1 MRYIAAII
9 IISTLIISNVKV
21 IACTNLLVTKGASLD
36 GSTMITYTADSYNMY
51 GELYHF
57 PAAKYPKGAMLD
69 IYEWDSGKYLGKIK
83 QAAETYNVVGNMNE
97 YQVVIGET
105 TFGGRPELV
114 NPNGILDYGS
124 LIYIALQRAKTA
136 RQAIEIMTI
145 LVEEYG
151 YHSSG
156 ESFSIADPN
165 EVWILEMIGKG
176 PGVNGANWVA
186 IKIPDGYIAGHA
198 NASRIT
204 TFSLNDPQN
213 VLYSKDVIDFARQK
227 GYFKGKDSEF
237 NFSAAYDPL
246 NFGSV
251 RFCDARVWSMFRRCN
266 SAMDKYIDYIRGES
280 MERMPLY
287 IKPDKKLSV
296 EDVMSLMRD
305 HYDGTEFD
313 LKKGIAAGPYN
324 TPIRFRPLTWEF
336 EGQQYFNERPISTPQ
351 TGWSYVS
358 QSRSWLP
365 NEVGGLLWFGV
376 DDTKMTVYVPIYAS
390 ITKIP
395 YNYQKGLGSLTEFT
409 WDSAFWVFNF
419 VANYV
424 YPKYSL
430 MIDDALK
437 VQQEL
442 EGKFLARQKE
452 VEDKALSLSK
462 ISRLDAVEFLNN
474 YSLEMAD
481 ITIKRWKKLGEHLI
495 QKYIDGVVKNE
506 FGKVVNVGYPEEFK
520 RAMVELEGD
529 KIRMKKLPSEIEAEV
544 NDLLTKAK
552 ESLKAKNYQQAKE
565 QLKKVL
571 DLKPNDIDVKNKLER
586 VESILKEIEK
596 LHQDKFSELLS
607 N

>member
-1 MRYIAAII
+1 MKFFIL
-9 IISTLIISNVKV
+9 SLIFTFIFLINRQ
-21 IACTNLLVTKGASLD
+21 ILGCTNLLVTKGASVD

-51 GELYHF
+51 GELYYF
-57 PAAKYPKGAMLD
+57 PAARYPKGAMLD
-69 IYEWDSGKYLGKIK
+69 VYEWDSGKFLGKIK
-83 QAAETYNVVGNMNE
+83 QVAETYNVVGNINE

-105 TFGGRPELV
+105 TYGGREELV
-114 NPNGILDYGS
+114 NPKGILDYGS

-136 RQAIEIMTI
+136 REAIRVMTE

-151 YHSSG
+151 YNSSG
-156 ESFSIADPN
+156 ESFSIGDPN

-204 TFSLNDPQN
+204 NFPQN
-213 VLYSKDVIDFARQK
+213 DLQNVIYSKDILEFARSK
-227 GYFKGKDSEF
+227 GYFTGKDSEF
-237 NFSAAYDPL
+237 SFSAAFDPL

-266 SAMDKYIDYIRGES
+266 ASMEKYIDYIRGEN

-287 IKPDKKLSV
+287 IKPDKKLSL

-313 LKKGIAAGPYN
+313 LHKGVAAGPYN
-324 TPIRFRPLTWEF
+324 TPVRFRPLTWEF
-336 EGQQYFNERPISTPQ
+336 EGKEYFNERPISTPQ
-351 TGWSYVS
+351 TGWSYIS

-376 DDTKMTVYVPIYAS
+376 DDTKMTVYIPVYSS
-390 ITKIP
+390 ITRVP
-395 YNYQKGLGSLTEFT
+395 YNYQKGLGSLTNFT
-409 WDSAFWVFNF
+409 WDSAFWIFNF

-430 MIDDALK
+430 MIDDVVK

-442 EGKFLARQKE
+442 EGKFLTRQKE

-462 ISRLDAVEFLNN
+462 ISRRDAIEFLNN
-474 YSLEMAD
+474 YTSEMAD
-481 ITIKRWKKLGEHLI
+481 LTINRWKKLGEHLI

-506 FGKVVNVGYPEEFK
+506 FGKVINVGYPEEFR
-520 RAMVELEGD
+520 RAIIEVEGD

-544 NDLLTKAK
+544 NGLLEKSE
-552 ESLKAKNYQQAKE
+552 ESLKEKKYQQAKI

-571 DLKPNDIDVKNKLER
+571 ELRPNDEKARTNLER
-586 VESILKEIEK
+586 VEEIIKEIDK
-596 LHQDKFSELLS
+596 LHEDKFSES
-607 N
+607 SEN

>member
-1 MRYIAAII
+1 MKIFGII
-9 IISTLIISNVKV
+9 FSVFLYLS
-21 IACTNLLVTKGASLD
+21 ADLFSCTNLLVTKGASAD
-36 GSTMITYTADSYNMY
+36 GSTMVTYTADSYNMY
-51 GELYHF
+51 GELYYF
-57 PAAKYPKGAMLD
+57 PAAKYPKDAMLD
-69 IYEWDSGKYLGKIK
+69 VYEWDSGKFLGKIK

-97 YQVVIGET
+97 FQVVIGET
-105 TFGGRPELV
+105 TFGGREELV
-114 NPNGILDYGS
+114 NPKGILDYGS

-136 RQAIEIMTI
+136 REAINIMTS

-176 PGVNGANWVA
+176 PGINGTNWVA

-204 TFSLNDPQN
+204 TFPLNDPQN
-213 VLYSKDVIDFARQK
+213 VLYSKDVIEFARQK

-237 NFSAAYDPL
+237 SFSAAYDPL

-266 SAMDKYIDYIRGES
+266 SSMEKYIDYIRGES

-287 IKPDKKLSV
+287 IKPDKKLTI

-324 TPIRFRPLTWEF
+324 TPIRFRPLTWEYNG
-336 EGQQYFNERPISTPQ
+336 EKYFNERPISTPQ
-351 TGWSYVS
+351 TGWSFIS

-376 DDTKMTVYVPIYAS
+376 DDTKMTVYIPIYAS
-390 ITKIP
+390 ITNIP
-395 YNYQKGLGSLTEFT
+395 YNYQKGLGSLINFT

-430 MIDDALK
+430 MIDDVIK

-452 VEDKALSLSK
+452 VEDKALALSK
-462 ISRLDAVEFLNN
+462 VSRRDAIEFLNS
-474 YSLEMAD
+474 YSIEMAD
-481 ITIKRWKKLGEHLI
+481 LTIRRWKKLGEHLI

-506 FGKVVNVGYPEEFK
+506 FGKVINVGYPEDFK

-529 KIRMKKLPSEIEAEV
+529 KIKMKKLPSEIEAEV
-544 NDLLTKAK
+544 NEYLAKAD
-552 ESLKAKNYQQAKE
+552 ESLKEKNYQQAKTH
-565 QLKKVL
+565 LTKVL
-571 DLKPNDIDVKNKLER
+571 ELKPNDEDVKTKLEK
-586 VESILKEIEK
+586 VEQIMKEIDK
-596 LHQDKFSELLS
+596 MHQDKFSENIS
-607 N
+607 R

>member
-1 MRYIAAII
+1 MKFLVLFL
-9 IISTLIISNVKV
+9 ISATVFFISKPVLS
-21 IACTNLLVTKGASLD
+21 CTNLLVTKAASTD

-51 GELYHF
+51 GELYYF
-57 PAAKYPKGAMLD
+57 PAARYPKDAMLD
-69 IYEWDSGKYLGKIK
+69 VFEWDSGKFLGKIK
-83 QAAETYNVVGNMNE
+83 QVSETYNVVGNMNE

-105 TFGGRPELV
+105 TFGGREELV
-114 NPNGILDYGS
+114 NPKGILDYGS

-136 RQAIEIMTI
+136 REVIKVMTD

-156 ESFSIADPN
+156 ESFSIADPT

-176 PGVNGANWVA
+176 PGVVGANWVA

-213 VLYSKDVIDFARQK
+213 VMYSKDIIEFARSK
-227 GYFKGKDSEF
+227 GFFSGKDNEF
-237 NFSAAYDPL
+237 SFSDAFSPL
-246 NFGSV
+246 DFGAV

-266 SAMDKYIDYIRGES
+266 ASMEKYVDYIRGES
-280 MERMPLY
+280 MDRMPLY
-287 IKPDKKLSV
+287 IKPDKKLSL

-313 LKKGIAAGPYN
+313 MKKGVASGPYN

-336 EGQQYFNERPISTPQ
+336 EGKEYFNERPISTPQ
-351 TGWSYVS
+351 TGWSYIS

-376 DDTKMTVYVPIYAS
+376 DDTKMTVYLPVYSS
-390 ITKIP
+390 ITKVP
-395 YNYQKGLGSLTEFT
+395 HNYQKGLGSLTDFT
-409 WDSAFWVFNF
+409 WESAFWVFNF

-430 MIDDALK
+430 MIDDVLK

-452 VEDKALSLSK
+452 VEDKAVSLSK
-462 ISRLDAVEFLNN
+462 ISRRDAIEYLNN
-474 YSLEMAD
+474 YTLEMAD
-481 ITIKRWKKLGEHLI
+481 LTIAKWKKLGEHLI
-495 QKYIDGVVKNE
+495 QKYVDGVVKNE
-506 FGKVVNVGYPEEFK
+506 FGKVINVGYPEEFRRK
-520 RAMVELEGD
+520 MVELEGD
-529 KIRMKKLPSEIEAEV
+529 KIKMKKLPSEIEAEA
-544 NDLLTKAK
+544 NSLLAKADENLK
-552 ESLKAKNYQQAKE
+552 EKNYQQAKTN
-565 QLKKVL
+565 LTKVL
-571 DLKPNDIDVKNKLER
+571 ELRPNDENTKLKLER
-586 VESILKEIEK
+586 VEQIMKEIDK
-596 LHQDKFSELLS
+596 IHQDKFSES
-607 N
+607 SAK

>member
-1 MRYIAAII
+1 MKFLVLFL
-9 IISTLIISNVKV
+9 ISATVFFISKPVLS
-21 IACTNLLVTKGASLD
+21 CTNLLVTKAASTD

-51 GELYHF
+51 GELYYF
-57 PAAKYPKGAMLD
+57 PAARYPKDAMLD
-69 IYEWDSGKYLGKIK
+69 VFEWDSGKFLGKIK
-83 QAAETYNVVGNMNE
+83 QVSETYNVVGNMNE

-105 TFGGRPELV
+105 TFGGREELV
-114 NPNGILDYGS
+114 NPKGILDYGS

-136 RQAIEIMTI
+136 REVIKVMTD

-213 VLYSKDVIDFARQK
+213 VMYSKDIIEFARSK
-227 GYFKGKDSEF
+227 GFFSGKDNEF
-237 NFSAAYDPL
+237 SFSDAFSPL
-246 NFGSV
+246 DFGAV

-266 SAMDKYIDYIRGES
+266 ASMEKYVDYIRGES
-280 MERMPLY
+280 MDRMPLY
-287 IKPDKKLSV
+287 IKPDKKLSL

-313 LKKGIAAGPYN
+313 MKKGVASGPYN

-336 EGQQYFNERPISTPQ
+336 EGKEYFNERPISTPQ
-351 TGWSYVS
+351 TGWSYIS

-376 DDTKMTVYVPIYAS
+376 DDTKMTVYLPVYSS
-390 ITKIP
+390 ITKVP
-395 YNYQKGLGSLTEFT
+395 HNYQKGLGSLTDFT
-409 WDSAFWVFNF
+409 WESAFWVFNF

-430 MIDDALK
+430 MIDDVLK

-452 VEDKALSLSK
+452 VEDKAVSLSK
-462 ISRLDAVEFLNN
+462 ISRRDAIEYLNN
-474 YSLEMAD
+474 YTLEMAD
-481 ITIKRWKKLGEHLI
+481 LTIAKWKKLGEHLI
-495 QKYIDGVVKNE
+495 QKYVDGVVKNE
-506 FGKVVNVGYPEEFK
+506 FGKVINVGYPEEFRRK
-520 RAMVELEGD
+520 MVELEGD
-529 KIRMKKLPSEIEAEV
+529 KIKMKKLPSELEAEA
-544 NDLLTKAK
+544 NSLLAKADENLK
-552 ESLKAKNYQQAKE
+552 EKNYQQAKTN
-565 QLKKVL
+565 LTKVL
-571 DLKPNDIDVKNKLER
+571 ELRPNDENAKLKLER
-586 VESILKEIEK
+586 VEQIMKEIDK
-596 LHQDKFSELLS
+596 MHQDKFSES
-607 N
+607 SAK

>member
-1 MRYIAAII
+1 MKFFIL
-9 IISTLIISNVKV
+9 SLIFTFIFLINKP
-21 IACTNLLVTKGASLD
+21 ILGCTNLLVTKGASVD

-51 GELYHF
+51 GELYYF
-57 PAAKYPKGAMLD
+57 PAARYPKGAMLD
-69 IYEWDSGKYLGKIK
+69 VYEWDSGKFLGKIK
-83 QAAETYNVVGNMNE
+83 QVAETYNVVGNINE

-105 TFGGRPELV
+105 TYGGREELV
-114 NPNGILDYGS
+114 NPKGILDYGS

-136 RQAIEIMTI
+136 REAIRVMTE

-151 YHSSG
+151 YNSSG
-156 ESFSIADPN
+156 ESFSIGDPN

-204 TFSLNDPQN
+204 NFPQN
-213 VLYSKDVIDFARQK
+213 DLQNVIYSKDILEFARSK
-227 GYFKGKDSEF
+227 GYFTGKDSEF
-237 NFSAAYDPL
+237 SFSAAFDPL

-266 SAMDKYIDYIRGES
+266 ASMEKYIDYIRGEN

-287 IKPDKKLSV
+287 IKPDKKLSL

-313 LKKGIAAGPYN
+313 LHKGVAAGPYN
-324 TPIRFRPLTWEF
+324 TPVRFRPLTWEF
-336 EGQQYFNERPISTPQ
+336 EGKEYFNERPISTPQ
-351 TGWSYVS
+351 TGWSYIS

-376 DDTKMTVYVPIYAS
+376 DDTKMTVYIPVYSS
-390 ITKIP
+390 ITRVP
-395 YNYQKGLGSLTEFT
+395 YNYQKGLGSLTNFT
-409 WDSAFWVFNF
+409 WDSAFWIFNF

-430 MIDDALK
+430 MIDDVVK

-442 EGKFLARQKE
+442 EGKFLTRQKE

-462 ISRLDAVEFLNN
+462 ISRRDAIEFLNN
-474 YSLEMAD
+474 YTSEMAD
-481 ITIKRWKKLGEHLI
+481 LTINRWKKLGEHLI

-506 FGKVVNVGYPEEFK
+506 FGKVINVGYPEEFR
-520 RAMVELEGD
+520 RAIIEVEGD

-544 NDLLTKAK
+544 NGLLEKSE
-552 ESLKAKNYQQAKE
+552 ESLKEKKYQQAKI

-571 DLKPNDIDVKNKLER
+571 ELRPNDEKARTNLER
-586 VESILKEIEK
+586 VEEIIKEIDK
-596 LHQDKFSELLS
+596 LHEDKFSES
-607 N
+607 SEN

>member
-1 MRYIAAII
+1 MSYFAALFIIAA
-9 IISTLIISNVKV
+9 LILSNAKV
-21 IACTNLLVTKGASLD
+21 LGCTNLLVTKGASAD

-51 GELYHF
+51 GELYHY

-83 QAAETYNVVGNMNE
+83 QVAETYNVVGNMNE

-105 TFGGRPELV
+105 TFGGRPELI

-124 LIYIALQRAKTA
+124 LIYIALQRSKTA
-136 RQAIEIMTI
+136 RQAIEIMTS

-156 ESFSIADPN
+156 ESISIADPN

-186 IKIPDGYIAGHA
+186 IRIPDGFIAGHA

-213 VLYSKDVIDFARQK
+213 VLYSKDVIDFARKK

-266 SAMDKYIDYIRGES
+266 SSMERYINYIRGES

-351 TGWSYVS
+351 TGWSYIS

-376 DDTKMTVYVPIYAS
+376 DDTKMTVYIPIYAS

-395 YNYQKGLGSLTEFT
+395 YNYQKGLGSLTDFT

-430 MIDDALK
+430 MIDDVLK

-462 ISRLDAVEFLNN
+462 ISRLDASEFLNN

-520 RAMVELEGD
+520 RTMVELEGD
-529 KIRMKKLPSEIEAEV
+529 KVRMKKLPTEIEAEV
-544 NDLLTKAK
+544 NDFLTKAQ

-571 DLKPNDIDVKNKLER
+571 ELRPDDMDVKRKLER

-596 LHQDKFSELLS
+596 LHQDKFSELFS
-607 N
+607 D